1 MKGGVYRMLTDI
13 PELIDPE
20 KGFVSDNFK
29 LKVPEKGP
37 IRGNIL
43 TKPGVPIDFD
53 GDHYGNQI
61 ISYLE
66 RKGISWCIWV
76 FDPDWGG
83 GKIKSWNYEPTEGL
97 KFFSE
102 AMKGRLKVQK

>member
-1 MKGGVYRMLTDI
+1 MPVLWGMKR
-13 PELIDPE
+13 
-20 KGFVSDNFK
+20 
-29 LKVPEKGP
+29 
-37 IRGNIL
+37 
-43 TKPGVPIDFD
+43 
-53 GDHYGNQI
+53 H
-61 ISYLE
+61 
-66 RKGISWCIWV
+66 

>member
-1 MKGGVYRMLTDI
+1 MKSR
-13 PELIDPE
+13 
-20 KGFVSDNFK
+20 
-29 LKVPEKGP
+29 
-37 IRGNIL
+37 
-43 TKPGVPIDFD
+43 
-53 GDHYGNQI
+53 I
-61 ISYLE
+61 IVMVVAFWGMTAIWAQDSTPWYM
-66 RKGISWCIWV
+66 CIWV

>member
-1 MKGGVYRMLTDI
+1 MSTY
-13 PELIDPE
+13 
-20 KGFVSDNFK
+20 
-29 LKVPEKGP
+29 
-37 IRGNIL
+37 IRIRQNIL